1 MHVIQETR
9 RLSDECSIQNQTE
22 KTFYGVSENE
32 IVHLT
37 SEILMSHNLRW
48 VLELHFNQSAGCYQH
63 RFENPSKFPP
73 GKHKNDFASPNEHTH

>member
-48 VLELHFNQSAGCYQH
+48 VFILILFKKGVIWWVFHVRPN
-63 RFENPSKFPP
+63 FENPF
-73 GKHKNDFASPNEHTH
+73 

>member
-48 VLELHFNQSAGCYQH
+48 VSRYFYESAGCYN
-63 RFENPSKFPP
+63 ENCLTKIV
-73 GKHKNDFASPNEHTH
+73 

>member
-9 RLSDECSIQNQTE
+9 RLSDECSVQNQTE

-37 SEILMSHNLRW
+37 SEILMSHNLRLVFEMTPQRISW
-48 VLELHFNQSAGCYQH
+48 LLSA
-63 RFENPSKFPP
+63 SI
-73 GKHKNDFASPNEHTH
+73 

>member
-48 VLELHFNQSAGCYQH
+48 VFILMPAEKRTADLLSNAVDK
-63 RFENPSKFPP
+63 RTNFEKFILVPIWQI
-73 GKHKNDFASPNEHTH
+73 